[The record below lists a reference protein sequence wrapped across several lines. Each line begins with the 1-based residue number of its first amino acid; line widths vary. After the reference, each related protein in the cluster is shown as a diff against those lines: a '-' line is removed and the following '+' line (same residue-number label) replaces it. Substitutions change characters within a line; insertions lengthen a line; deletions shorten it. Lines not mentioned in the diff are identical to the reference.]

1 MVEEKRK
8 ELFTAYQ
15 KWETELME
23 KCPELINK
31 QYSHP
36 YYLHIPDD
44 WYESQYRIL
53 IVGEEG
59 HGEKTFNLPIEEAQE
74 FNRDFLLDQLNNEG
88 KHSPFWRRIWRIA
101 ELMKD
106 KGYPYSITWT
116 NLDMIHRSAK
126 NGNCKLKKKD
136 RKALHDTDIKIL
148 SKEIETLQPTH
159 VVYFGW
165 YGVSLEKELPDVF
178 TRLYPNGLGDDSQWK
193 DEKMAKFRESGIW
206 HIFTYHPSWGYRQ
219 KRDDN
224 GKSYEDK
231 VLNQISETLTPGS
244 SDVK

>member
-88 KHSPFWRRIWRIA
+88 KHLSVTFFHYKHLRSVLSAFPHIPLPA
-101 ELMKD
+101 CVH
-106 KGYPYSITWT
+106 
-116 NLDMIHRSAK
+116 HR
-126 NGNCKLKKKD
+126 
-136 RKALHDTDIKIL
+136 
-148 SKEIETLQPTH
+148 
-159 VVYFGW
+159 
-165 YGVSLEKELPDVF
+165 
-178 TRLYPNGLGDDSQWK
+178 
-193 DEKMAKFRESGIW
+193 
-206 HIFTYHPSWGYRQ
+206 
-219 KRDDN
+219 
-224 GKSYEDK
+224 
-231 VLNQISETLTPGS
+231 
-244 SDVK
+244 

>member
-116 NLDMIHRSAK
+116 NLDMIHHNGTKGTCLLHIRAVYRYAK
-126 NGNCKLKKKD
+126 
-136 RKALHDTDIKIL
+136 
-148 SKEIETLQPTH
+148 H
-159 VVYFGW
+159 V
-165 YGVSLEKELPDVF
+165 
-178 TRLYPNGLGDDSQWK
+178 
-193 DEKMAKFRESGIW
+193 
-206 HIFTYHPSWGYRQ
+206 
-219 KRDDN
+219 
-224 GKSYEDK
+224 
-231 VLNQISETLTPGS
+231 
-244 SDVK
+244 